1 MKKNRAIRVLSA
13 AALAIITAPVL
24 AACTAGSAAEGGED
38 VLDTVLKNGVVR
50 VGECM
55 GNPPY
60 ASYDSA
66 NKPEGY
72 DIDIANLIGDALGV
86 SVEIVDT
93 SSANRIPSLQTDQ
106 VDVVLCNTTRTL
118 ERVTQVAF
126 TDTYAIAGS
135 TILAKADA
143 GIAGV
148 EDLNGRKVAVP
159 KGTPFGEVLAELA
172 PEAEVISFDLISDA
186 VAAVKQGQ
194 ADALVED
201 SNALLYQ
208 ASFDDSLI
216 VTTESLTPLYYNS
229 FAVKYGSP
237 KWLAWLN
244 EFLFDLNVTGKNAAL
259 YEKWFG
265 AEPTFVLNPQY

>member
-1 MKKNRAIRVLSA
+1 MKKNGTIRAVSA
-13 AALAIITAPVL
+13 AALLLLTAPLL
-24 AACTAGSAAEGGED
+24 AACSAPAAAGGED
-38 VLDTVLKNGVVR
+38 VLDSVLKNGVVR

-72 DIDIANLIGDALGV
+72 DIDIANMIGDALGV
-86 SVEIVDT
+86 KVEIVDT

-135 TILAKADA
+135 TILAKIDA
-143 GIAGV
+143 GITGV
-148 EDLNGRKVAVP
+148 DDLNGRKVAIP
-159 KGTPFGEVLAELA
+159 KGTPFGDVLAEMA
-172 PEAEVISFDLISDA
+172 PEAEVITFDLISDA

-194 ADALVED
+194 VDALVED

-208 ASFDDSLI
+208 ASFDDTLM
-216 VTTESLTPLYYNS
+216 VTADSLTPLYYNS
-229 FAVKYGSP
+229 FAVKYGSE

-244 EFLFDLNVTGKNAAL
+244 EFLFDLNVTGKNADL
-259 YEKWFG
+259 YQKWFG
-265 AEPTFVLNPQY
+265 AEPNFVLNPQY